1 MFIREFF
8 QRLLGASRKDRQSR
22 ELDEELASHL
32 DLLTQENIAKGM
44 DAASARRAA
53 RLKLG
58 GDAQIRE
65 AYREQAGL
73 PFLETLLQDLRYG
86 SRLLRRNPTFTL
98 VAVLT
103 LALGIGANSA
113 IFSVVYAV
121 ILRPL
126 PYAHPEEL
134 VSLRGG
140 QSWPD
145 LDDFRR
151 QSHTIQ
157 SLGGFWP
164 SQFDLLRDGHEPE
177 QIEGSMVS
185 FDLFD
190 TLGVPPELG
199 RTFNSADDIPGGP
212 RIVILGHSFWRDRFA
227 SDPNAI
233 GKTIQLSGDTYQI
246 IGVMPSSFWLPTGEA
261 QLLVPL
267 RVGFSDAAAQ
277 RGVHAQYAI
286 ARLRTGVTRAQVQAD
301 VEAITAQLAKLYP
314 AENRDRRFP
323 VLGLQERVVGRVRTP
338 MIILFGAV
346 GLVLLI
352 ASLNFANLLLAKA
365 SARKEEIQI
374 RAALGASPSR
384 LVRQFLTESAMLSL
398 IGGMVGLGFAC
409 LALRALLLLE
419 PGDIPRLESISID
432 VPVLFFCLAL
442 SLITGIIFGLLPVAS
457 ILRSRSNLQ
466 VRTSTAAVGQSVFTT
481 RLRQSL
487 IVIEFTLALV
497 LLCGAGL
504 LLRSMSRLQS
514 VDSGFDPNGLMT
526 ARIMLQA
533 KKYETLDS
541 QSRFFA
547 SLEQHLQQIP
557 GAEQAGLVS
566 ELPMSNRYIP
576 HNVVFNGRPP
586 VPEGTEPDVLTNLVS
601 PSFFTTMRT
610 PLLSGRG
617 FDANDRAG
625 SALVAI
631 INAAMA
637 AKYYPGED
645 PLGKQIA
652 FARGQSPQRQW
663 MTIVGVVR
671 NIRDFG
677 PDQDEE
683 PTLFTPM
690 QQKVEVW
697 RRWTGIVVRGS
708 DAAQLALSMK
718 QAVWAIDPEIPIA
731 KVAPMTAL
739 MASSLSQRQFT
750 TLLLFLFAA
759 TALAL
764 AMIGIYGVI
773 AYSVIQRTREIGVR
787 IALGAQRGN
796 VLWIV
801 LRQAIVL
808 GLAGVVL
815 GTIGS
820 LFATRA
826 LQSLVFGITPRDPA
840 TFISVAALLLTVAIV
855 AALIPAMRA
864 TRIDPTSALRAE

>member
-1 MFIREFF
+1 MFIREFLH
-8 QRLLGASRKDRQSR
+8 RLLSVARKDQKSR

-44 DAASARRAA
+44 DPDSARRAA

-73 PFLETLLQDLRYG
+73 PFLETLFQDIRYG
-86 SRLLRRNPTFTL
+86 ARLLRKNPTFTL

-134 VSLRGG
+134 VSIRGG

-151 QSHTIQ
+151 QNHTLK
-157 SLGGFWP
+157 SLGAFWP
-164 SQFDLLRDGHEPE
+164 SQYDLLTDNREPE
-177 QIEGSMVS
+177 QIEGAMIS

-199 RTFNSADDIPGGP
+199 RTFSATDDVPGGP
-212 RIVILGHSFWRDRFA
+212 RVVVLGHAFWRDRYA
-227 SDPNAI
+227 ADPNAI
-233 GKTIQLSGDTYQI
+233 GKMIRLGDSAYQI
-246 IGVMPSSFWLPTGEA
+246 IGVMPQNFWLPGGEG
-261 QLLVPL
+261 QFFVPF
-267 RVGFSDAAAQ
+267 RIGYSEAAAE

-286 ARLRTGVTRAQVQAD
+286 ARMRPGVTRAQLQAD
-301 VEAITAQLAKLYP
+301 IDSIAAELAKLYP

-323 VLGLQERVVGRVRTP
+323 VLALQERVVGRVRTP
-338 MIILFGAV
+338 VLILFGAV

-384 LVRQFLTESAMLSL
+384 LVRQFLTESVMLSL
-398 IGGMVGLGFAC
+398 LGGVVGLGFAYF
-409 LALRALLLLE
+409 ALRALLLLE
-419 PGDIPRLESISID
+419 PGDIPRLASISID
-432 VPVLFFCLAL
+432 LPVLFFCLAL
-442 SLITGIIFGLLPVAS
+442 ALVTGVLFGLLPVLS
-457 ILRSRSNLQ
+457 VLRANSNLQ
-466 VRTSTAAVGQSVFTT
+466 VRTGVAAAGQSAFTS

-487 IVIEFTLALV
+487 IVVEFTVALV

-504 LLRSMSRLQS
+504 LLRSMSRLNA

-533 KKYETLDS
+533 KKYETLES
-541 QSRFFA
+541 QARFFA
-547 SLEQHLQQIP
+547 ALEQRLQQIP

-586 VPEGTEPDVLTNLVS
+586 VLEGTEPDVLTNLVS
-601 PSFFTTMRT
+601 PSFFGAMRT
-610 PLLSGRG
+610 PLLSGRV
-617 FDANDRAG
+617 FDSNDRAG
-625 SALVAI
+625 SAPVAI
-631 INAAMA
+631 INDAMA
-637 AKYYPGED
+637 ARYYPGED

-652 FARGQSPQRQW
+652 FARGPSPQRQW
-663 MTIVGVVR
+663 MTIVGVVG

-677 PDQDEE
+677 PDQEEE

-690 QQKVEVW
+690 QQKVEFW

-708 DAAQLALSMK
+708 DAAQLPSGVK
-718 QAVWAIDPEIPIA
+718 QAVWAIDPEIPVTKIT
-731 KVAPMTAL
+731 PMTSL
-739 MASSLSQRQFT
+739 VASSLSQRRFT
-750 TLLLFLFAA
+750 TLLLILFAA

-787 IALGAQRGN
+787 IALGAQRGD

-801 LRQAIVL
+801 LRQAIML
-808 GLAGVVL
+808 GLVGVAL

-826 LQSLVFGITPRDPA
+826 LQSLVFGVTPRDPA
-840 TFISVAALLLTVAIV
+840 TFISVALLLLTVAII
-855 AALIPAMRA
+855 AAVIPALRA